1 MNSTS
6 SIVLVLGG
14 VVLMILGIQATG
26 FFVTD
31 LSRFL
36 TAKPTNEAV
45 CMLLAGAAVI
55 GLVGTL
61 RRLKPG

>member
-1 MNSTS
+1 MNTTS
-6 SIVLVLGG
+6 SLLLLLGG

-26 FFVTD
+26 ILLTGFSTLFTATPTD
-31 LSRFL
+31 
-36 TAKPTNEAV
+36 EAI
-45 CMLLAGAAVI
+45 CMLLGGAAVI